1 MLRSGLFSPHVITY
15 TKRDLKFKRDFIC
28 YEKKKKRLTEVTGH
42 YIIWCLGVE
51 DSYVKFLL
59 ESVGEK
65 AVCRHMQ

>member
-1 MLRSGLFSPHVITY
+1 MSPHTQKETLNSNEILSVT
-15 TKRDLKFKRDFIC
+15 
-28 YEKKKKRLTEVTGH
+28 KKKKRLTEVTGH